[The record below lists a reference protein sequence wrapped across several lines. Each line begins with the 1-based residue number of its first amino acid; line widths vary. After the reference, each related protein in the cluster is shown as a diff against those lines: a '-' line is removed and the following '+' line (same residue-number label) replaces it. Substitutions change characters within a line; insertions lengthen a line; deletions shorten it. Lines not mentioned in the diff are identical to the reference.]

1 MKQIKHLRWLA
12 FSAIIMLA
20 PITMAQAQDEEALD
34 TEDKVINT
42 AHDRIIK
49 FRPFDLGQVS
59 FAYEKLRSSR
69 VSNELGLGYIY
80 ATYLKDSGEGA
91 GFITGPEEKKVNGLS
106 VRMSQRHYT
115 SNKKLAPFGFYHGPV
130 FGYRLLI
137 FERNV
142 FGVEQLPPSDPD
154 YRFVG
159 RLYQNSVDLSYQIGG
174 QFQLGKHFTTEVGL
188 ALGGRIKYARSVG
201 ADELLTENIIGH
213 AVVAEKNSAIFLVP
227 LPQFNFSVGYS
238 F

>member
-1 MKQIKHLRWLA
+1 MAWCIAFILIP
-12 FSAIIMLA
+12 FSAV
-20 PITMAQAQDEEALD
+20 QAQDEEPID
-34 TEDKVINT
+34 TLDKVINT
-42 AHDRIIK
+42 DHDRIIK
-49 FRPFDLGQVS
+49 FRPVDVGQIS
-59 FAYEKLRSSR
+59 FAFEKLRSSR

-80 ATYLKDSGEGA
+80 STYFKDSGDS
-91 GFITGPEEKKVNGLS
+91 GFLSGPEEKKVNGLS

-115 SNKKLAPFGFYHGPV
+115 SNRKLSPFGFYHGPV

-137 FERNV
+137 FDRNV
-142 FGVEQLPPSDPD
+142 FGMEDLPPSDPN

-159 RLYQNSVDLSYQIGG
+159 RLYQNSLDLSYQIGW
-174 QFQLGKHFTTEVGL
+174 QFQLGRHFTLETG
-188 ALGGRIKYARSVG
+188 AGLGGRMKYARSVG

-227 LPQFNFSVGYS
+227 LAQFNLSVGYS